1 MNKTKVNSRK
11 VILVRAYI
19 VFALLAIFAVSIFV
33 TAVKLQLGTDD
44 KFREELSAKN
54 TRVMEIEAMRG
65 NIYADDGSLLATSV
79 PKYDVIFDLRADG
92 LTTKV
97 FMGKIDSFSM
107 MMSRMFPERSAS
119 NWKEHFIKHREKRTR
134 YLKIGKD

>member
-1 MNKTKVNSRK
+1 MNKSKVNSRK

-54 TRVMEIEAMRG
+54 TRVVAI
-65 NIYADDGSLLATSV
+65 
-79 PKYDVIFDLRADG
+79 
-92 LTTKV
+92 
-97 FMGKIDSFSM
+97 
-107 MMSRMFPERSAS
+107 
-119 NWKEHFIKHREKRTR
+119 
-134 YLKIGKD
+134 